1 MRRQAEKLI
10 EGTKH
15 SNKEADER
23 LRQKKEISN
32 QQHQRDLNT
41 GESHLEL
48 SLPSF
53 EPPGKVHGPRRH
65 GKPRGRGRPSA
76 RHGPHHRQTVP
87 GQRPA
92 NRRTAQAFQDYDPR
106 AEQARTGAPNNIF
119 PIPVEFLNQ
128 IQGGPGKFRP
138 NEFNFNPSA
147 QIEELNTGD
156 KTENDIDKYSFVPE
170 EGIQPTLFTLEEGV
184 PAGPGASAKSLEL
197 PASPTVRSLPPVSPI
212 TTREIY
218 REEYPSPGVHT
229 PYSQVPYHDAR
240 HTTPSPANIKVS
252 KDKVLHYMAP
262 PNQVTP
268 AEIISILHV
277 IDDFSH
283 PVSCIITNLHLN
295 TVTLSLPCPVIADNY
310 HN

>member
-1 MRRQAEKLI
+1 MP
-10 EGTKH
+10 G
-15 SNKEADER
+15 ER
-23 LRQKKEISN
+23 
-32 QQHQRDLNT
+32 
-41 GESHLEL
+41 
-48 SLPSF
+48 
-53 EPPGKVHGPRRH
+53 PP
-65 GKPRGRGRPSA
+65 
-76 RHGPHHRQTVP
+76 
-87 GQRPA
+87 
-92 NRRTAQAFQDYDPR
+92 NRRTAQVYQDFQPR
-106 AEQARTGAPNNIF
+106 PERSGSQHNIF

-138 NEFNFNPSA
+138 EEFDFNPSA

-156 KTENDIDKYSFVPE
+156 PAENNIDKYSFVPE
-170 EGIQPTLFTLEEGV
+170 EGIKPTLFTLEEGV
-184 PAGPGASAKSLEL
+184 TSAASGKSLDL

-283 PVSCIITNLHLN
+283 QSPV
-295 TVTLSLPCPVIADNY
+295 
-310 HN
+310 

>member
-1 MRRQAEKLI
+1 MKREAEKPKEDPPVLA
-10 EGTKH
+10 K
-15 SNKEADER
+15 SLNNKEAVGER
-23 LRQKKEISN
+23 PRQKKEISN
-32 QQHQRDLNT
+32 KQDSRDHRDLTT

-53 EPPGKVHGPRRH
+53 QTGHVKPHNNRRA
-65 GKPRGRGRPSA
+65 GKPRGRGGRPSA
-76 RHGPHHRQTVP
+76 RHGPHPRLNAP
-87 GQRPA
+87 GQRPV
-92 NRRTAQAFQDYDPR
+92 NRRNTQAYQDYDPR
-106 AEQARTGAPNNIF
+106 QEQPRSVPQQNIF

-138 NEFNFNPSA
+138 DEFDFNPSA
-147 QIEELNTGD
+147 QIEELGNGE
-156 KTENDIDKYSFVPE
+156 KAESQRDKYSFLPE
-170 EGIQPTLFTLEEGV
+170 EGIQPTLFTLEEGL
-184 PAGPGASAKSLEL
+184 PAPAAQGKSLEV

-218 REEYPSPGVHT
+218 REEYPGPGVPLHT

-268 AEIISILHV
+268 RPETSTDQHRPAQTSTDRDTSCGV
-277 IDDFSH
+277 NQH
-283 PVSCIITNLHLN
+283 PSC
-295 TVTLSLPCPVIADNY
+295 Y
-310 HN
+310 

>member
-1 MRRQAEKLI
+1 M
-10 EGTKH
+10 
-15 SNKEADER
+15 
-23 LRQKKEISN
+23 
-32 QQHQRDLNT
+32 
-41 GESHLEL
+41 
-48 SLPSF
+48 
-53 EPPGKVHGPRRH
+53 
-65 GKPRGRGRPSA
+65 
-76 RHGPHHRQTVP
+76 P